1 MICIAEN
8 EAYMDTLIR
17 DGISNHYA
25 TYLVV
30 LPLVQSCVEVSSVR
44 EDFMEGGLR
53 HVAVELVVPG
63 HQR

>member
-1 MICIAEN
+1 MRHIE
-8 EAYMDTLIR
+8 TKIR
-17 DGISNHYA
+17 DGISNPYA

-30 LPLVQSCVEVSSVR
+30 LPLVQSCVKVSSVR

>member
-1 MICIAEN
+1 MRHMETI
-8 EAYMDTLIR
+8 IR
-17 DGISNHYA
+17 GISNHYA

>member
-1 MICIAEN
+1 MRQVIVETI
-8 EAYMDTLIR
+8 IK
-17 DGISNHYA
+17 DGIPNHYA

-44 EDFMEGGLR
+44 KDFMEGGLR

>member
-1 MICIAEN
+1 MKKWSKN
-8 EAYMDTLIR
+8 GLR
-17 DGISNHYA
+17 PPLRGGLSNHYA

-30 LPLVQSCVEVSSVR
+30 LPLVQSYVKVSSVR

>member
-8 EAYMDTLIR
+8 ETIIR
-17 DGISNHYA
+17 DGI
-25 TYLVV
+25 YLVV

-63 HQR
+63 LQR